1 MCQRVQNACQR
12 EGERLNILCVKDYAS
27 TVIVDMKDRFKCSQ
41 TQVFSL
47 FILRHKSRRALVLC
61 RPGVDES
68 ARYVPIKQ
76 LSTITFNPPRRTVM
90 KYENVYIE
98 AIECA
103 LPSEIVTSDELESR
117 LSSLYERLRLPY
129 GRLELMTGIQERGL
143 WSRGSLPGDQ
153 SVLTVEKLLR
163 ATNTPRNRI
172 GAFIHASVCRDY
184 QEPATACNVHRRLG
198 LSQDALVFDVSNACL
213 GLLTGAI
220 QIANMIELGQIEAGI
235 VVGTETS
242 RALMETTIDELNSN
256 TELTRKTIKDA
267 FASLT
272 IGSGSAAIL
281 LTNRALTKTN
291 NKFLGA
297 IVRANTNRAD
307 LCRSQ
312 VDVTAGGR
320 SDGQTMKTDSETL
333 LHEGVAVAA
342 RAFESFPTE
351 IGWTGEDIDKIF
363 CHQVGK
369 AHQKLLFDTLGL
381 DVKKNF
387 ATLPY
392 LGNTGSVALP
402 TAAALGIESGFAKPG
417 DKIGLFGI
425 GSGINVVLAAIDW
438 QTTLPSAE
446 PTAPEKLERFLKLNT
461 AE

>member
-1 MCQRVQNACQR
+1 
-12 EGERLNILCVKDYAS
+12 
-27 TVIVDMKDRFKCSQ
+27 
-41 TQVFSL
+41 
-47 FILRHKSRRALVLC
+47 
-61 RPGVDES
+61 
-68 ARYVPIKQ
+68 
-76 LSTITFNPPRRTVM
+76 M
-90 KYENVYIE
+90 KYENVCVD
-98 AIECA
+98 AIECT
-103 LPSEIVTSDELESR
+103 LPPEIVTSDELEAQLAPLYDR
-117 LSSLYERLRLPY
+117 LKLPY
-129 GRLELMTGIQERGL
+129 GRLELMTGILERGL
-143 WSRGSLPGDQ
+143 WEPGQLPGDQ
-153 SVLTVEKLLR
+153 SVVTVDKLLR
-163 ATNTPRNRI
+163 TAKIDRSKI

-184 QEPATACNVHRRLG
+184 QEPATACDVHRRLG
-198 LSQDALVFDVSNACL
+198 LPQNGVICDVSNACL

-220 QIANMIELGQIEAGI
+220 LIANMIELGQIEAGV

-242 RALMETTIDELNSN
+242 RALMETTVAELNSN
-256 TELTRKTIKDA
+256 LELTRKTVKDA

-281 LTNRALTKTN
+281 LTNRRLSQTGN
-291 NKFLGA
+291 RFLGA
-297 IVRANTNRAD
+297 VVCSNTNKSD

-342 RAFESFPTE
+342 RTFDQFAPE
-351 IGWTGEDIDKIF
+351 IGWSAEEIGTIF

-369 AHQKLLFDTLGL
+369 AHQKLLFDTLKL
-381 DVKKNF
+381 DVDKNF

-425 GSGINVVLAAIDW
+425 GSGINVVLAGIDW
-438 QTTLPSAE
+438 QTTLPSAD
-446 PTAPEKLERFLKLNT
+446 PAPKETLDKFLALNSQT
-461 AE
+461 TT

>member
-1 MCQRVQNACQR
+1 
-12 EGERLNILCVKDYAS
+12 
-27 TVIVDMKDRFKCSQ
+27 
-41 TQVFSL
+41 
-47 FILRHKSRRALVLC
+47 
-61 RPGVDES
+61 
-68 ARYVPIKQ
+68 
-76 LSTITFNPPRRTVM
+76 M
-90 KYENVYIE
+90 KYENVCVE

-103 LPSEIVTSDELESR
+103 LPTEIVTSDELENR
-117 LSSLYERLRLPY
+117 LAPLYDRLKLPY

-153 SVLTVEKLLR
+153 SVLTAEKLL
-163 ATNTPRNRI
+163 NTTGIARTKI

-184 QEPATACNVHRRLG
+184 QEPATACDVHRRLG
-198 LSQDALVFDVSNACL
+198 LTQEALICDVSNACL

-220 QIANMIELGQIEAGI
+220 HIANMIELGQIDAGI

-242 RALMETTIDELNSN
+242 RALMETTIDELNTN
-256 TELTRKTIKDA
+256 QELTRKTIKDA

-272 IGSGSAAIL
+272 IGSGSAAIML
-281 LTNRALTKTN
+281 VNRKLSKTGN
-291 NKFLGA
+291 RFLGA
-297 IVRANTNRAD
+297 VVRANSNRAD

-342 RAFESFPTE
+342 KAFERYQEDF
-351 IGWTGEDIDKIF
+351 GWAPETIDKIF

-369 AHQKLLFDTLGL
+369 AHQKLLFDTLKL
-381 DVKKNF
+381 DSSKNF

-402 TAAALGIESGFAKPG
+402 TAAALGIESGFARPG

-438 QTTLPSAE
+438 QTTLPSSQ
-446 PTAPEKLERFLKLNT
+446 PTPKATLERFLKLN
-461 AE
+461 AES

>member
-1 MCQRVQNACQR
+1 
-12 EGERLNILCVKDYAS
+12 
-27 TVIVDMKDRFKCSQ
+27 
-41 TQVFSL
+41 
-47 FILRHKSRRALVLC
+47 
-61 RPGVDES
+61 
-68 ARYVPIKQ
+68 
-76 LSTITFNPPRRTVM
+76 M
-90 KYENVYIE
+90 KYENVCVE

-103 LPSEIVTSDELESR
+103 LPPEIVTSDELENR
-117 LSSLYERLRLPY
+117 LAPIYERLKLPY
-129 GRLELMTGIQERGL
+129 GRLELMTGIRERRL
-143 WSRGSLPGDQ
+143 WNRGELPGDQ
-153 SVLTVEKLLR
+153 SVVTVDKLLR
-163 ATNTPRNRI
+163 TAKIDRSKVGT
-172 GAFIHASVCRDY
+172 FIHASVCRDY
-184 QEPATACNVHRRLG
+184 QEPATACDVHRRLG
-198 LSQDALVFDVSNACL
+198 LSQDALICDVSNACL

-220 QIANMIELGQIEAGI
+220 HIANMIELGQIEAGV

-242 RALMETTIDELNSN
+242 RALMETTIDELNTN
-256 TELTRKTIKDA
+256 MELTRKTVKDA

-281 LTNRALTKTN
+281 LTNRAISQTGN
-291 NKFLGA
+291 RFLGA
-297 IVRANTNRAD
+297 TVRANSNRAD

-342 RAFESFPTE
+342 RAFESFQPDF
-351 IGWTGEDIDKIF
+351 GWTPDSIDRIF

-381 DVKKNF
+381 NVAKNF

-402 TAAALGIESGFAKPG
+402 TAAALGIESGFAKSG
-417 DKIGLFGI
+417 EKIGLFGI

-438 QTTLPSAE
+438 QTTLPSAD
-446 PTAPEKLERFLKLNT
+446 PTPTETLARFLELNS
-461 AE
+461 

>member
-1 MCQRVQNACQR
+1 MMR
-12 EGERLNILCVKDYAS
+12 
-27 TVIVDMKDRFKCSQ
+27 
-41 TQVFSL
+41 
-47 FILRHKSRRALVLC
+47 
-61 RPGVDES
+61 
-68 ARYVPIKQ
+68 
-76 LSTITFNPPRRTVM
+76 
-90 KYENVYIE
+90 YENVCVE

-103 LPSEIVTSDELESR
+103 LPPEIVTTDELENR
-117 LSSLYERLRLPY
+117 LAPLYERLRLPY
-129 GRLELMTGIQERGL
+129 GRLELMTGIRERGL
-143 WSRGSLPGDQ
+143 WPRGALPGDQ
-153 SVLTVEKLLR
+153 SVVTVDKLLR
-163 ATNTPRNRI
+163 TAGIDRARI
-172 GAFIHASVCRDY
+172 GAFIHASGCRDY
-184 QEPATACNVHRRLG
+184 QEPATACDVHRRLG
-198 LSQDALVFDVSNACL
+198 LSQDALVCDVSNACL

-220 QIANMIELGQIEAGI
+220 HVANMIELGQIEAGV

-242 RALMETTIDELNSN
+242 RALMETTIDELNTN
-256 TELTRKTIKDA
+256 QALTRKTIKDA

-281 LTNRALTKTN
+281 LTDRALSRTGN
-291 NKFLGA
+291 RFLGA
-297 IVRANTNRAD
+297 VVRANTERAD

-342 RAFESFPTE
+342 RAFERFMPE
-351 IGWTGEDIDKIF
+351 FGWDRGDIDRVF

-369 AHQKLLFDTLGL
+369 AHQRLLFDTLQL
-381 DVKKNF
+381 DPAKNF

-446 PTAPEKLERFLKLNT
+446 PTPKETLERFLELNT
-461 AE
+461 NA

>member
-1 MCQRVQNACQR
+1 
-12 EGERLNILCVKDYAS
+12 
-27 TVIVDMKDRFKCSQ
+27 
-41 TQVFSL
+41 
-47 FILRHKSRRALVLC
+47 
-61 RPGVDES
+61 
-68 ARYVPIKQ
+68 
-76 LSTITFNPPRRTVM
+76 M
-90 KYENVYIE
+90 KYENVCVE

-103 LPSEIVTSDELESR
+103 LPPETVTSDELEAR
-117 LSSLYERLRLPY
+117 LAPLYERLKLPY

-143 WSRGSLPGDQ
+143 WERGRLPGDQ
-153 SVLTVEKLLR
+153 SVDTVKKLL
-163 ATNTPRNRI
+163 ATSQVDPGRV

-184 QEPATACNVHRRLG
+184 QEPATACDVHRRVG
-198 LSQDALVFDVSNACL
+198 LPQNALICDVSNACL

-220 QIANMIELGQIEAGI
+220 HIANMIELGQIDAGV

-242 RALMETTIDELNSN
+242 RALMETTVAELNANES
-256 TELTRKTIKDA
+256 LTRKTVKDA

-272 IGSGSAAIL
+272 IGSGSAAVML
-281 LTNRALTKTN
+281 VNRKFSKTGN
-291 NKFLGA
+291 RFLGA
-297 IVRANTNRAD
+297 VVRANTERSD

-320 SDGQTMKTDSETL
+320 ASGQTMKTDSETL

-342 RAFESFPTE
+342 RAFARFEQE
-351 IGWTGEDIDKIF
+351 IGWSPDAIDRIF

-369 AHQKLLFDTLGL
+369 AHQKLLFDTLKL
-381 DVKKNF
+381 DSAKNF

-425 GSGINVVLAAIDW
+425 GSGINVVLAAVDW
-438 QTTLPSAE
+438 QTTLPSPN
-446 PTAPEKLERFLKLNT
+446 PTPRAVLDRFLKLN
-461 AE
+461 APED